1 MVVLTVGGEMRIAI
15 LDKITGEWAQEWTV
29 VWFFFGVVALTT
41 VFWLTTEHRALDW
54 FYLGVSVIGLLCVV
68 SLSFR
73 RNIAGN
79 GFGMLATAGE
89 TIVQG
94 TAGAVGLMLAP
105 LFNFFTHLYGIFYW
119 SKNTDG
125 DGNMIPKSA
134 NKIVWLVTIAFIAI
148 GLALFP
154 TVNNWLASMGY
165 GVVADDG
172 SKFLGVIDFF
182 WINVL
187 AFVLSITAQATMI
200 LRYSF
205 NWWLWI
211 AVNFVWLIVNLM
223 SQNYIFAIQ
232 TMVYQVNA
240 FVGLYEWYRSEQK
253 AKGLA

>member
-1 MVVLTVGGEMRIAI
+1 
-15 LDKITGEWAQEWTV
+15 
-29 VWFFFGVVALTT
+29 
-41 VFWLTTEHRALDW
+41 
-54 FYLGVSVIGLLCVV
+54 
-68 SLSFR
+68 
-73 RNIAGN
+73 
-79 GFGMLATAGE
+79 
-89 TIVQG
+89 
-94 TAGAVGLMLAP
+94 
-105 LFNFFTHLYGIFYW
+105 
-119 SKNTDG
+119 
-125 DGNMIPKSA
+125 
-134 NKIVWLVTIAFIAI
+134 
-148 GLALFP
+148 
-154 TVNNWLASMGY
+154 MGY

-205 NWWLWI
+205 NWWIWI

-232 TMVYQVNA
+232 TMVYQINA

>member
-1 MVVLTVGGEMRIAI
+1 MRIEF
-15 LDKITGEWAQEWTV
+15 LDNITGKWAMQWTIG
-29 VWFFFGVVALTT
+29 WFVCGVIALST
-41 VFWLTTEHRALDW
+41 VFWLTTDHKILDW
-54 FYLGVSVIGLLCVV
+54 FYLGVSLVGLVCVV

-73 RNIAGN
+73 KNVLGN
-79 GFGMLATAGE
+79 GLGMAATAGE
-89 TIVQG
+89 VVVQA

-119 SKNTDG
+119 SKNTDADG
-125 DGNMIPKSA
+125 DMVPKSA
-134 NKIVWLVTIAFIAI
+134 SKWVWLVTLAFMGI

-154 TVNNWLASMGY
+154 TVNNLLAEHGY
-165 GVVADDG
+165 TVIKDDK
-172 SKFLGVIDFF
+172 SKFLDIIDFF

-205 NWWLWI
+205 NWWIWI

-223 SQNYIFAIQ
+223 SGNYIFAIQ

-240 FVGLYEWYRSEQK
+240 FVGLYEWHRSEQN
-253 AKGLA
+253 AKLAHS